1 MTFRRRSPAPGYGAG
16 VFNIFRHR
24 DDDVAYAAA
33 GFPGMHAVEGDPFRC
48 DRAPFPL
55 LRRGDRRTVERVLW
69 RDDDVHVVRV
79 FDYRYARTW
88 GNERMRS
95 PLFTCATALANASWP
110 YTIIRPAT
118 VSTDLVG
125 PFEGEDRHLTL
136 DDAFDDA
143 FVVNTAD
150 ARFVS
155 AFLEP
160 GDRAFL
166 LDKAR
171 ALSIELNGAW
181 VLVSAEDVPPQLLP
195 ALFGFLDDLLQHLER
210 STRLFCPGPR
220 PGDLHQPM
228 PDPAAV
234 ALEGLTG
241 DGAFDRDALGAATNE
256 ADVLLGFSRLAPEFL
271 RDFATAA
278 GGEAV
283 EQAIRRQ
290 MLDDPAWDA
299 LDESP
304 LDALDE
310 ADEVEYDL
318 DGNVIPRGIQNPWG
332 EGRVAPDEGAH

>member
-1 MTFRRRSPAPGYGAG
+1 M
-16 VFNIFRHR
+16 FNIFRHR
-24 DDDVAYAAA
+24 DSDVTQAIT
-33 GFPGMHAVEGDPFRC
+33 GFPGVHATEGDPFRC

-55 LRRGDRRTVERVLW
+55 LRRGDRRSVERVLW

-79 FDYRYARTW
+79 FDFRYARTW
-88 GNERMRS
+88 GTERIRS

-110 YTIIRPAT
+110 YTVINPAT
-118 VSTDLVG
+118 VATDLAG
-125 PFEGEDRHLTL
+125 PFDGEDRHTTL

-143 FVVNTAD
+143 FVVNATD

-160 GDRAFL
+160 AERAFL

-181 VLVSAEDVPPQLLP
+181 VLVSAEDVPPRLLP
-195 ALFGFLDDLLQHLER
+195 ALFGFMDDLLEHLNR
-210 STRLFCPGPR
+210 STRLWCPGPR

-234 ALEGLTG
+234 AVEGLRG
-241 DGAFDRDALGAATNE
+241 DGAFDRKTLGGATNE
-256 ADVLLGFSRLAPEFL
+256 TDVLMGFSPRAPEFI
-271 RDFATAA
+271 RDAVIGA
-278 GGEAV
+278 GGGWAV

-290 MLDDPAWDA
+290 SLDDPAWDI

-304 LDALDE
+304 LDALDHP
-310 ADEVEYDL
+310 DGVEYDL
-318 DGNVIPRGIQNPWG
+318 EGNVIPRGIQNPWG
-332 EGRVAPDEGAH
+332 EGRVGPGDNAP